1 MRLGILLFTPILLLA
16 GVTLHAQE
24 AVNAPEPV
32 AAGSSAANAELKA
45 QLKARLLCGDPGRA
59 LFRSEDRRQQ
69 RGRQTL
75 TADRRRVR
83 RGRHDAQFLQRQLPA
98 LYQP

>member
-1 MRLGILLFTPILLLA
+1 MRLGILLFTPIFLLA

-24 AVNAPEPV
+24 AVNAPRTCGRGRFGCQCRAEGTAESRTPV
-32 AAGSSAANAELKA
+32 
-45 QLKARLLCGDPGRA
+45 GDPGRA

-75 TADRRRVR
+75 TADRGRVR

>member
-1 MRLGILLFTPILLLA
+1 MRLGILLFTPIFLLA

-24 AVNAPEPV
+24 AVNAPEP
-32 AAGSSAANAELKA
+32 AAAADSAANAELKA
-45 QLKARLLCGDPGRA
+45 QLKAELLSEIRA
-59 LFRSEDRRQQ
+59 ELSSEDRRQQ

-75 TADRRRVR
+75 TADRGRVR